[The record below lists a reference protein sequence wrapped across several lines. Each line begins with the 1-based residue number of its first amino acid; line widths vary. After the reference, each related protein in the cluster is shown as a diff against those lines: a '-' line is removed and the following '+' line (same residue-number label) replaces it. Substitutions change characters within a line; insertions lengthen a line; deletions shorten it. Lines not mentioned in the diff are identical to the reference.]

1 MRKIALTGIITLIFS
16 GMCMGQGKYLTDA
29 GTIVFYSHAALE
41 DITAENKEVAS
52 VIDGATGEIAVIL
65 KMTAFLFEKGLMQE
79 HFNENYVESEKFPKA
94 TFRGSIL
101 NNEDV
106 DYTTAGVYQVEVE
119 GKLTI
124 HGITNKVYA
133 EGTLE
138 VHSEGIIAKTRF
150 MLNPEDYGIKIPRV
164 VRKNIAE
171 NMEIR
176 INLDHRPI

>member
-1 MRKIALTGIITLIFS
+1 MRRIALMGIFTLILTGLCS
-16 GMCMGQGKYLTDA
+16 GQGKYMTDA
-29 GTIVFYSHAALE
+29 GNIIFYSHAPLE

-52 VIDGATGEIAVIL
+52 VIDGETGEMAVIL

-79 HFNENYVESEKFPKA
+79 HFNENYVESEIFPKA

-106 DYTTAGVYQVEVE
+106 DYTSEGVYQVELQ

-124 HGITNKVYA
+124 HGVTNKISS

-138 VHSEGIIAKTRF
+138 VHSRGILAKAKF
-150 MLNPEDYGIKIPRV
+150 LLNPEDYGIKIPRV

-176 INLDHRPI
+176 IELDHRPI

>member
-1 MRKIALTGIITLIFS
+1 MRRIALTGIITLIIS
-16 GMCMGQGKYLTDA
+16 GMCMGQGKYLTDGGNA
-29 GTIVFYSHAALE
+29 VFYSHAALE

-52 VIDGATGEIAVIL
+52 VIDGATGEIAVIV

-106 DYTTAGVYQVEVE
+106 DYASAGVYQVQVE

-124 HGITNKVYA
+124 HGVTNKVSA
-133 EGTLE
+133 GGTLE
-138 VHSEGIIAKTRF
+138 VHSEGIIAKTSF
-150 MLNPEDYGIKIPRV
+150 MLNPEDYGIKIPKV

>member
-1 MRKIALTGIITLIFS
+1 MRRIALMGIFTLILTGLCS
-16 GMCMGQGKYLTDA
+16 GQGKYMTDA
-29 GTIVFYSHAALE
+29 GNIIFYSHAPLE

-52 VIDGATGEIAVIL
+52 VIDGETGKMAVIL

-79 HFNENYVESEKFPKA
+79 HFNENYVESEIFPKA

-106 DYTTAGVYQVEVE
+106 DYTSEGVYQVEVQ

-124 HGITNKVYA
+124 HGVTNKVSS

-138 VHSEGIIAKTRF
+138 VHSRGILTIAKF
-150 MLNPEDYGIKIPRV
+150 LLNPEDYGIKIPRV

-176 INLDHRPI
+176 IELDHRPI

>member
-1 MRKIALTGIITLIFS
+1 MRKIALTGIITLIVS
-16 GMCMGQGKYLTDA
+16 GMCAGQGKYLTDV
-29 GTIVFYSHAALE
+29 GNIVFYSHAALE

-106 DYTTAGVYQVEVE
+106 DYTTTGVYQVQVE

-124 HGITNKVYA
+124 HGVTNKVSA
-133 EGTLE
+133 RGTLE
-138 VHSEGIIAKTRF
+138 VHFEGIIAKTSF

>member
-1 MRKIALTGIITLIFS
+1 MGIITLVIS
-16 GMCMGQGKYLTDA
+16 GMCLGQGKYLTDV
-29 GTIVFYSHAALE
+29 GNIVFYSHATLE

-52 VIDGATGEIAVIL
+52 VIDGETGEIAVIV
-65 KMTAFLFEKGLMQE
+65 KMTAFLFDKGLMQE

-106 DYTTAGVYQVEVE
+106 DYTSAGVYQVQVE

-124 HGITNKVYA
+124 HGVTNKVSA
-133 EGTLE
+133 GGTLE
-138 VHSEGIIAKTRF
+138 VHSEGIIAKTTF
-150 MLNPEDYGIKIPRV
+150 MLNPEDYGIKIPKV

-176 INLDHRPI
+176 INLDLRPI